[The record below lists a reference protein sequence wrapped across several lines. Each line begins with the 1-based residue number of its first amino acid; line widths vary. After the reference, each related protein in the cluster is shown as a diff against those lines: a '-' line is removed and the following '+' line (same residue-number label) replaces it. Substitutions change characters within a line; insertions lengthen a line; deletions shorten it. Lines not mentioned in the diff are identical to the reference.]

1 MSRSLITVKGLNKEA
16 SLAKW
21 EKKIAKLRKMRL
33 GEKKKY
39 SLYSNPRIKATIS
52 FRCSAIFF
60 FPQGEL
66 SWNIFRSRTRYD
78 CKLITISVFV
88 FLRESIHHR

>member
-21 EKKIAKLRKMRL
+21 EKMAKHRKTRL
-33 GEKKKY
+33 GKKKKY
-39 SLYSNPRIKATIS
+39 SLYGNPRIKATIS
-52 FRCSAIFF
+52 FRCSPIFF
-60 FPQGEL
+60 SQGEL
-66 SWNIFRSRTRYD
+66 SLNVFRSQTRYD